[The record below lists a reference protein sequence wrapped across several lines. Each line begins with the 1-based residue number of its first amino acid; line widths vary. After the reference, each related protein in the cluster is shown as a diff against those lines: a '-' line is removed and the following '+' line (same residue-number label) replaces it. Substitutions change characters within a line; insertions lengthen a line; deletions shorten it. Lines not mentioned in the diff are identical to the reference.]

1 MLGNIMKVLR
11 ILANTFHKYTLRAFY
26 RTFSNFVSTVT
37 RLDYRDFVGNVQ
49 NTFETVYRNY
59 EVFSRILQMCPSS

>member
-1 MLGNIMKVLR
+1 MLGNITKVLR
-11 ILANTFHKYTLRAFY
+11 ILADIFHKYTLRAFY

-49 NTFETVYRNY
+49 STSETIHRNY
-59 EVFSRILQMCPSS
+59 EVFSTILQKRLSS